1 MTSMCLQIAY
11 FFDAYSVLRIIR
23 PLSLNAFAKSK
34 PGLVLWLTGNKELER
49 ENAPNV
55 LLLT

>member
-1 MTSMCLQIAY
+1 MSSMCLQIAY
-11 FFDAYSVLRIIR
+11 SFDAYSVLRIIR
-23 PLSLNAFAKSK
+23 PLSLNAFAETK

-49 ENAPNV
+49 ENAHND